1 MLIVLAGCAHREPLA
16 TVGQVDLPRYA
27 GVWHEVARYPNFFQ
41 REGDREIT
49 ARYTLRPDGRVEV
62 LNRCLRDGAPREI
75 RGTAKALPGSGNAR
89 LAVTFFPPFSGDY
102 WVIGLDEK
110 NYSWA
115 VVGHPSRRFLWI
127 LSRQVTLPPA
137 TYERILRLLRERGYD
152 PGRLIVSP
160 AQSTTEQR
168 P

>member
-1 MLIVLAGCAHREPLA
+1 MLIVLAGCAHRVPLA
-16 TVGQVDLPRYA
+16 TVGHVDLVRYA

-41 REGDREIT
+41 REGDQETT

-62 LNRCLRDGAPREI
+62 LNRCLRNGSPREI

-127 LSRQVTLPPA
+127 LSRQPTLPPA
-137 TYERILRLLRERGYD
+137 TYGHILELLRQRGYD
-152 PGRLIVSP
+152 PGRLIVNP
-160 AQSTTEQR
+160 AQSAAEQR